1 MANNIYGVPNFYG
14 SQQPMFPQPNGNIY
28 VISNSLEVANVP
40 AGAGITA
47 ALCQSE
53 SLLYL
58 KTVQNGVPTFLAY
71 KLTPYTE
78 SPKMPTQEN
87 DLENRLATLE
97 KQLSTLLIAL
107 GGKRNDEQSTPTAAA
122 NAVPAATST
131 EWN

>member
-1 MANNIYGVPNFYG
+1 MANFNGLYNVPNFYNQ
-14 SQQPMFPQPNGNIY
+14 QQPMFPQPNGNIY

-47 ALCQSE
+47 ALCSSE

-78 SPKMPTQEN
+78 SQKMQPQE
-87 DLENRLATLE
+87 DETEKRLQAIE
-97 KQLSTLLIAL
+97 KQLTSIISAL
-107 GGKRNDEQSTPTAAA
+107 GGKKNDDQS
-122 NAVPAATST
+122 NG

>member
-1 MANNIYGVPNFYG
+1 MANNFYNVPGFYG

-53 SLLYL
+53 GLLYL

-78 SPKMPTQEN
+78 SPKMQSQEN
-87 DLENRLATLE
+87 ENEVRLAALE
-97 KQLSTLLIAL
+97 KQITTILTLL
-107 GGKRNDEQSTPTAAA
+107 GGKRNDEQSTLTTAA
-122 NAVPAATST
+122 NAVSAATT
-131 EWN
+131 NDWN